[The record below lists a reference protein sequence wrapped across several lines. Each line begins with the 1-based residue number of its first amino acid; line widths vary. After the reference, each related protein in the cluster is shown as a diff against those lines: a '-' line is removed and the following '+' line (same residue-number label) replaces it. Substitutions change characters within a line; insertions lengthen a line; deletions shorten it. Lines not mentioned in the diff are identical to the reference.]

1 MEMAIGNNM
10 PVIHEKGQS
19 KMRTE
24 IDDHLSILRDLRP
37 GTIVPD
43 TVPALIAALEEIR
56 VLRNEVNELTR
67 KAITA
72 KYGVKPCLC
81 QCGKTPAE

>member
-1 MEMAIGNNM
+1 
-10 PVIHEKGQS
+10 
-19 KMRTE
+19 MRTE
-24 IDDHLSILRDLRP
+24 IDDHIVELRKLCIGVMAPNSSLMLLD
-37 GTIVPD
+37 
-43 TVPALIAALEEIR
+43 ALEEIR

>member
-1 MEMAIGNNM
+1 
-10 PVIHEKGQS
+10 
-19 KMRTE
+19 MRTE
-24 IDDHLSILRDLRP
+24 IDDHLDMLCTLRP
-37 GTIVPD
+37 DPGPVIL
-43 TVPALIAALEEIR
+43 ALIAALEELR

-81 QCGKTPAE
+81 QCGKAPAE

>member
-1 MEMAIGNNM
+1 M
-10 PVIHEKGQS
+10 K
-19 KMRTE
+19 TE
-24 IDDHLSILRDLRP
+24 IDIAAEKLVNIIAYDEPSDGPNSVFKLCL
-37 GTIVPD
+37 G
-43 TVPALIAALEEIR
+43 AALEEIR

-81 QCGKTPAE
+81 SCGKTPAE